1 MKFKQL
7 LSISLSCGILASLV
21 IYPCAV
27 SDEKE
32 EFASSVSDTSIRQ
45 QKSYCSA
52 TVNDQFEDDT
62 ILVVLDAKYSKINS
76 DVSGLFSSNKSI
88 KKVEDISRI
97 ENPEAL
103 KNVNKD
109 EYYQILKLTIPSGGK
124 DKLLSTIK
132 ELEQNEAVLSASPDF
147 TYYATEITDSSF
159 NHKSNSDTLLLED
172 EPNQPATSEASESV
186 VQETTIDVTT
196 SNDPQ
201 KGSQYAINLLDLP
214 EAWATTK
221 GVSEVKVGVLDS
233 GISSSHEDLAGNLD
247 TSLGANFSG
256 ELLGPWVDLVG
267 HGTHVA
273 GIIGAVGNNGKGL
286 TGTCWDIKLVS
297 IKVFR
302 LDPLT
307 GKAVG
312 LSSSIISAINYAIN
326 NQITILN
333 YSGGGSGYSAAVE
346 AAIEN
351 FNGTFICA
359 AGNESASIE
368 STPQYPA
375 ALPCKNIISVAST
388 ANNDN
393 LSTFS
398 NYGLTSV
405 DLAAPGTNIL
415 STLPNNRYGYMSG
428 TSMATPY
435 VTGVAALL
443 KSYNMD
449 LSAMQIKDSILNG
462 VDKIASLSGK
472 CVTGGRLNANKA
484 LNLAKQIRWA
494 KFSFMAGDFNGD
506 SVIETAGIFGSVS
519 NPNTRLLI
527 WENSSGKFDRTYP
540 DDIYN
545 LGTPINNVDG
555 TCTVGDYN
563 GDGCDEIAYIT
574 GDNSCSKVFLLSY
587 KGNIT
592 PTSSQRILTTTTVS
606 VNNIKNRVA
615 SGDFDG
621 DGKDE
626 IGFIENCSDTNGKY
640 LKFWYVDF
648 HGNGTSS
655 LVYIKRTGSAN
666 AAAISSGVAAGD
678 YDGDGRDEFGYLY
691 DYGSYLKMFIVG
703 INANNSYDDYPLGP
717 TGSFPGKD
725 IVQNIV
731 AGDFDCDGI
740 DEISLVYNYGNYL
753 KMWIFERSASGL
765 LNHYTVGQTGSFPGS
780 GVVGV
785 TSGNIKNQGKD
796 EMLLIFNYTPY
807 TATWLF
813 ERTISGGFSHY
824 KIAK

>member
-1 MKFKQL
+1 MKFKRF
-7 LSISLSCGILASLV
+7 LSIILSCGLLASLV
-21 IYPCAV
+21 VYPCTV
-27 SDEKE
+27 SAEKE
-32 EFASSVSDTSIRQ
+32 LASSVSDTSHIIE

-52 TVNDQFEDDT
+52 TTNDHFEDDT
-62 ILVVLDAKYSKINS
+62 ILVVLSANHSRINS
-76 DVSGLFSSNKSI
+76 DVSSLFSSNKSV

-97 ENPEAL
+97 ENPEVL
-103 KNVNKD
+103 KNINED
-109 EYYQILKLTIPSGGK
+109 EYHQILRLTIPSGGK

-159 NHKSNSDTLLLED
+159 NHTSNSDTLLLED
-172 EPNQPATSEASESV
+172 EPNQPATSKASESV
-186 VQETTIDVTT
+186 VQETTIDATT

-201 KGSQYAINLLDLP
+201 KSGQYAINLLDLP
-214 EAWATTK
+214 EAWSITK
-221 GVSEVKVGVLDS
+221 GYSEVKVGVLDS
-233 GISSSHEDLAGNLD
+233 GISSSHEDLAANLD

-256 ELLGPWVDLVG
+256 ELLGPWMDLVG

-273 GIIGAVGNNGKGL
+273 GIIGAVGNNGKGV
-286 TGTCWDIKLVS
+286 TGTCWNIKLVS

-351 FNGTFICA
+351 FKGLFICA
-359 AGNESASIE
+359 AGNESTN
-368 STPQYPA
+368 TPQYPA
-375 ALPCKNIISVAST
+375 ALPCKNIISVASSS
-388 ANNDN
+388 NSDK

-398 NYGLTSV
+398 NYSPTTV

-428 TSMATPY
+428 TSMAAPY

-462 VDKIASLSGK
+462 VDKIASLSGN

-506 SVIETAGIFGSVS
+506 SVIETAGTFGSAL

-545 LGTPINNVDG
+545 LGTPIVNVDG
-555 TCTVGDYN
+555 TCTAGDYN

-592 PTSSQRILTTTTVS
+592 PASSQRIFTTTTVS
-606 VNNIKNRVA
+606 VNNIRNRVA

-626 IGFIENCSDTNGKY
+626 IGIIENCSDTNGKY

-648 HGNGTSS
+648 HSNGTSS

-703 INANNSYDDYPLGP
+703 VNANNSYDDYPLGP
-717 TGSFPGKD
+717 TGSFPGKG

-731 AGDFDCDGI
+731 AGDFDCDGT

-753 KMWIFERSASGL
+753 KMWIFERTASGL
-765 LNHYTVGQTGSFPGS
+765 FNHYIVGKTGSFPGT

-785 TSGNIKNQGKD
+785 TSGNIKNQRKD

-813 ERTISGGFSHY
+813 ERTTSGGFNHY
-824 KIAK
+824 KIVK